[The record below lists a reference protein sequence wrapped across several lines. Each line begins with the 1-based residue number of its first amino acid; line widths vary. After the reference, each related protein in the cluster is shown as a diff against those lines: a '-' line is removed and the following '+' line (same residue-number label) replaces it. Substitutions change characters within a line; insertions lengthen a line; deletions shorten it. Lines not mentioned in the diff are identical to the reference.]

1 LRYHP
6 RADADPE
13 VLDMKGEGIAFF
25 MFESASSVFV
35 WDSATRAFKRYWI
48 SD

>member
-1 LRYHP
+1 
-6 RADADPE
+6 
-13 VLDMKGEGIAFF
+13 MKGEGIAFF

>member
-1 LRYHP
+1 
-6 RADADPE
+6 
-13 VLDMKGEGIAFF
+13 

-35 WDSATRAFKRYWI
+35 WDAATNAFKRYWI